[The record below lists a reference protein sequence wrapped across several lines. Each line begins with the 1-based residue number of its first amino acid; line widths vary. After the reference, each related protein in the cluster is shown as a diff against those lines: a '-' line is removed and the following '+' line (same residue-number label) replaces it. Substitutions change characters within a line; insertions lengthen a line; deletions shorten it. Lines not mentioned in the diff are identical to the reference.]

1 MMSATAW
8 TSLKVTMLCGKSH
21 LQTLD
26 PGTPLLVWRFRNRL
40 AMQGSLVP
48 SLVTE
53 LTSHK
58 QLQESV
64 HHGER
69 LLSDRSKVPR
79 ATAKT
84 QCCCCCSVA
93 QLWPT
98 LWDPHGLQHAR
109 LPCPSPFPG
118 ACSDSCPLSQGCH
131 PTVWCSAWAIQ
142 IKLNI
147 KEKAQSCAIAFSRTF
162 QPRQNYRSSPRIV
175 SGLLKGAFW
184 GGEAGEVKESSHASQ
199 DGCYPEVYKQ

>member
-1 MMSATAW
+1 MNTLWSLQNTTELNQKVKMMSATAW

-26 PGTPLLVWRFRNRL
+26 PGTPLLVWRFKNRL
-40 AMQGSLVP
+40 AMQGTLVP

-93 QLWPT
+93 QLWLT
-98 LWDPHGLQHAR
+98 LCDPHGLQHAR

-131 PTVWCSAWAIQ
+131 PTV
-142 IKLNI
+142 
-147 KEKAQSCAIAFSRTF
+147 
-162 QPRQNYRSSPRIV
+162 
-175 SGLLKGAFW
+175 
-184 GGEAGEVKESSHASQ
+184 
-199 DGCYPEVYKQ
+199 